1 MKTPIALALAAIF
14 SGALL
19 PSFTSQANELS
30 ALQSALADGNTD
42 ILLRY
47 RYEHVEQDSFDKDAN
62 ASTLLTRLSYKSAD
76 YQGFFTQLEF
86 DHVTAIGNDNYNST
100 VNGKSQYPVV
110 ADPTGS
116 DFNQAYLGYRSGNL
130 LVTAGRQRINHNDQR
145 FVGGVGWRQNEQTYD
160 GYRLQYAVNS
170 ELKLD
175 YSHVHNV
182 NRIFGNDS
190 PNSDLDGN
198 LHLFNSNYVLSKA
211 HQLGG
216 FVYELD
222 FDTAHALATRTYG
235 FNYDGKI
242 GALKIHAAYAYQT
255 ETGDNP
261 ANFGADYLNLDLS
274 TQLAG
279 VNVGVG
285 YESLGSD
292 NGVGFSTPL
301 ATLHKFQGF
310 TDKFLG
316 TPAEG
321 INDIYLKISGAVGKL
336 GLSAS
341 WHDFTSDV
349 DDIDYGTEFNITAK
363 YPIAKNIGL
372 LVKYASY
379 NADSLSDDTNKLWG
393 MLTFKF

>member
-14 SGALL
+14 SGTLL
-19 PSFTSQANELS
+19 PSFSSHASEIST
-30 ALQSALADGNTD
+30 LQDAFADGTTD

-47 RYEHVEQDSFDKDAN
+47 RYERVEQDSYDKDAN

-100 VNGKSQYPVV
+100 VNGKTQYPVV

-160 GYRLQYAVNS
+160 GYRLQY
-170 ELKLD
+170 ELSSSWKID
-175 YSHVHNV
+175 YSYVHNV

-190 PNSDLDGN
+190 PNSDLSGN
-198 LHLFNSNYVLSKA
+198 LHLLNSNYTLAKSYQLS
-211 HQLGG
+211 G
-216 FVYELD
+216 FLYELD
-222 FDTAHALATRTYG
+222 FDTALTLATRTYG
-235 FNYDGKI
+235 VNYDGKV
-242 GALKIHAAYAYQT
+242 GAVNIHAAYAYQT

-261 ANFGADYLNLDLS
+261 ANFGADYFNLDLS

-279 VNVGVG
+279 VNFGVG

-321 INDIYLKISGAVGKL
+321 VNDFYFKASAALGKL

-349 DDIDYGTEFNITAK
+349 DDIDYGNEFNITAK
-363 YPIAKNIGL
+363 YPLAKNVGL

-393 MLTFKF
+393 MLTLKF

>member
-1 MKTPIALALAAIF
+1 MKTPIAIALAAIF

-19 PSFTSQANELS
+19 PSFGSHASEIS
-30 ALQSALADGNTD
+30 PLQDALADGTTD

-47 RYEHVEQDSFDKDAN
+47 RYERVEQDSYDKDAN

-100 VNGKSQYPVV
+100 VNGKTQYPVV
-110 ADPTGS
+110 ADPTGT
-116 DFNQAYLGYRSGNL
+116 DFNHAYLGYSHGNL

-160 GYRLQYAVNS
+160 GYRLQY
-170 ELKLD
+170 ELSPAWKID
-175 YSHVHNV
+175 YSYVHNV

-190 PNSDLDGN
+190 PNSDLGGN
-198 LHLFNSNYVLSKA
+198 LHLFNSNYTLAKS
-211 HQLGG
+211 HQLSG

-235 FNYDGKI
+235 VNYDGKV
-242 GALKIHAAYAYQT
+242 GAIKIHAAYAYQT

-261 ANFGADYLNLDLS
+261 ANFGADYFNLDLS

-292 NGVGFSTPL
+292 NGIGFSTPL

-316 TPAEG
+316 TPTEG
-321 INDIYLKISGAVGKL
+321 VNDVYFKASGALGKL
-336 GLSAS
+336 GLNAS
-341 WHDFTSDV
+341 WHDVTSDV
-349 DDIDYGTEFNITAK
+349 DDIDYGNEFNITAK
-363 YPIAKNIGL
+363 YPLAKNVGL

-393 MLTFKF
+393 MLTLKF

>member
-1 MKTPIALALAAIF
+1 MKTPIAIVIAAIF

-19 PSFTSQANELS
+19 PSFISQANELS
-30 ALQSALADGNTD
+30 ALQSALTDGNTD

-47 RYEHVEQDSFDKDAN
+47 RYERVEQDSFDKDAN

-100 VNGKSQYPVV
+100 VNGKTQYPVV

-160 GYRLQYAVNS
+160 GYRLQY
-170 ELKLD
+170 ELSPAWKID
-175 YSHVHNV
+175 YSYVHNV

-198 LHLFNSNYVLSKA
+198 LHLFNSNYALAKSQQLS
-211 HQLGG
+211 G

-235 FNYDGKI
+235 VNYDGKV
-242 GALKIHAAYAYQT
+242 GAVKIHAAYAYQT

-261 ANFGADYLNLDLS
+261 ANFSADYFNLDLS

-279 VNVGVG
+279 VNFGVG

-321 INDIYLKISGAVGKL
+321 LNDVYLKASGAVGKL

-349 DDIDYGTEFNITAK
+349 DDIDYGNEFNITAK
-363 YPIAKNIGL
+363 YPLADKVGL
-372 LVKYASY
+372 LVKYANY